1 MGALCRYLREAVP
14 LNHPSCAAPVCTAG
28 FLNFTHR
35 YDTLMNIISP
45 VCARKFG
52 FTGNGQVKM
61 LSLHCL
67 KAQVSAISIYCVF
80 VTVSMSE
87 LRAPSALGPSNLDIR
102 KDYCEVLPRLAPALG
117 RAGCDA
123 GLGPEH
129 STCTHKVLSLNLS
142 PIYQNVC
149 CVLWPLV
156 RRGGP
161 Q

>member
-45 VCARKFG
+45 VYGARKIG

-61 LSLHCL
+61 LSLHCF

-87 LRAPSALGPSNLDIR
+87 LRAPSAPGPSNLDIR
-102 KDYCEVLPRLAPALG
+102 KD
-117 RAGCDA
+117 
-123 GLGPEH
+123 
-129 STCTHKVLSLNLS
+129 
-142 PIYQNVC
+142 
-149 CVLWPLV
+149 
-156 RRGGP
+156 
-161 Q
+161 